1 MSLFLAKLHALNILR
16 IQHLFKTYGNTK
28 ALTDVSLDIPK
39 GSIFGLLGPNGAG
52 KTTLIRIINQIIEAD
67 SGEILFNGNRLN
79 PIHIASI
86 GYLPEE
92 RGLYKKMKVGEQL
105 LYFARLKGMSGTVA
119 KEKVYHW
126 LKKLDIIS
134 WKDKRIDDLS
144 KGMAQKVQFISTVI
158 HEPELLILDEPFSGF
173 DPVNAEIIRNEILE
187 LKQKGIT
194 LVISTHRMESVEQ
207 LCDQV
212 AMIYRSEKILD
223 GKLNDIKNAFRP
235 NQYEVQLATDRPEAV
250 PYDLIK
256 VSEGIAQFNV
266 TPQAESTNELIMRMM
281 TYGQVVGFREILP
294 SMEEIFIQQV
304 KNYTHE

>member
-1 MSLFLAKLHALNILR
+1 MNILN
-16 IQHLFKTYGNTK
+16 IQHLFKAYGNTK
-28 ALTDVSLDIPK
+28 ALTDISLDIPK

-67 SGEILFNGNRLN
+67 TGEILFNGNRLN
-79 PIHIASI
+79 PSHIASI

-92 RGLYKKMKVGEQL
+92 RGLYKKMKVGDQL

-119 KEKVYHW
+119 KEKVHHW
-126 LKKLDIIS
+126 LKKLEILS
-134 WKDKRIDDLS
+134 WRDKRIDDLS

-223 GKLNDIKNAFRP
+223 GKLNEIKNAFRP
-235 NQYEVQLATDRPEAV
+235 NQFQVQLATDNPQEL
-250 PYDLIK
+250 PYDQIR

-266 TPQAESTNELIMRMM
+266 TLQTESTNELIMRLM
-281 TYGQVVGFREILP
+281 TYGQVVGFKEILP